1 MTGLALALTGTA
13 AFSIATVYFRGSAAG
28 LSLLQLNFWQ
38 SFAGAVALMPLAFLS
53 GRKLS
58 VPSLP
63 TAITIL
69 YLSVVVTLGG
79 MALWLFLI
87 RKSGAATA
95 SAYHLLNPLSGVL
108 LSHFVLKTPIRQQDL
123 VGAGVI
129 AVGLLITMSARNG
142 GNDEPRVKKRKPQ
155 ARNGEDWRRRSLHA
169 S

>member
-1 MTGLALALTGTA
+1 
-13 AFSIATVYFRGSAAG
+13 
-28 LSLLQLNFWQ
+28 
-38 SFAGAVALMPLAFLS
+38 
-53 GRKLS
+53 
-58 VPSLP
+58 LP

-108 LSHFVLKTPIRQQDL
+108 LSHFVLKASIRQQDL

-155 ARNGEDWRRRSLHA
+155 ECNGEDWRRRSLHA